1 MGTYRGGGRGGLN
14 GAGSSSCGGCKVI
27 IDYLFR
33 KPKFPVIGVIDDWLV
48 TAASEALFQRRV
60 AKIRLEPDTKYS
72 IIDAS
77 GEDWEFYSDKM
88 YVVPTMRRKW
98 SKKKIIQTYNQ
109 SRNCAQTGIT
119 YSEKSL
125 SSKRFEVV
133 IGDIVELIERTQ

>member
-1 MGTYRGGGRGGLN
+1 MT
-14 GAGSSSCGGCKVI
+14 

-33 KPKFPVIGVIDDWLV
+33 LPKFPIICVIGDWLV
-48 TAASEALFQRRV
+48 TAPSEVVFERRIANITLTPNAS
-60 AKIRLEPDTKYS
+60 YS
-72 IIDAS
+72 IVDS
-77 GEDWEFYSDKM
+77 TGEDWEFYSGQM
-88 YVVPTMRRKW
+88 YIVPMMRRKW

-133 IGDIVELIERTQ
+133 YMDIVALIEQSQK